1 MSCSGARDDGLVDLL
16 HAGVQGDVVLG
27 FGQRCLVGGAFL
39 ALLGG
44 VVGEVLVHLTLDL
57 GEDGGVGSQQQRVL
71 NKGA

>member
-1 MSCSGARDDGLVDLL
+1 MLGGARDDGLVDLL

-44 VVGEVLVHLTLDL
+44 VVDEVLVHLTLDL
-57 GEDGGVGSQQQRVL
+57 GKDGGVGSQQQRVL
-71 NKGA
+71 NEGA

>member
-1 MSCSGARDDGLVDLL
+1 MLGGARDDGLVDLL

-39 ALLGG
+39 ALLG
-44 VVGEVLVHLTLDL
+44 EVLVHLTLDL

-71 NKGA
+71 NEGA